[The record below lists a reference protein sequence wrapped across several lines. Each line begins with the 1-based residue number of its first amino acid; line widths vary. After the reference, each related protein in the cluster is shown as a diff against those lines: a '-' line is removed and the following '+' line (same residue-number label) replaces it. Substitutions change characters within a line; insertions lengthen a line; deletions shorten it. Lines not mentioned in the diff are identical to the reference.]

1 MNYNILSK
9 KGEIMLTTQNRAKLR
24 SIATNLRDLVF
35 IGKEGLSDNVI
46 DQINDNLY
54 AHELIK
60 VKVQKSV
67 LDEIKEMS
75 AEIEQKCSCEVVAI
89 IGSKI
94 LLYKVSDKPKIVHL
108 L

>member
-1 MNYNILSK
+1 
-9 KGEIMLTTQNRAKLR
+9 MLNAKERATLK
-24 SIATNLRDLVF
+24 SIATNLKDLVF
-35 IGKEGLSDNVI
+35 IGKEGLTDTVI

-60 VKVQKSV
+60 IKVQKSV
-67 LDEIKEMS
+67 IDEMGELADNIAKTCE
-75 AEIEQKCSCEVVAI
+75 AEIVSV

-94 LLYKVSDKPKIVHL
+94 LVYKLTSKPKFKHL